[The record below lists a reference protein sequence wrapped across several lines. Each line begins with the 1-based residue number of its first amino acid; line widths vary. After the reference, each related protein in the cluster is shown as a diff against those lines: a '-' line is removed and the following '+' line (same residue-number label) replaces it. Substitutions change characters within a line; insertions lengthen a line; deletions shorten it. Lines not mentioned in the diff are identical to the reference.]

1 MSCIT
6 FQNDEL
12 THDGHIK
19 QVNSVNL
26 EGGETGY
33 LPRQLKHHAAKCDN
47 STIPEERNILQW
59 VFYLKIKESY
69 FDMCISIFFLRVYIV
84 SLSFISRET
93 LSSSIF
99 QLKSGISPK
108 C

>member
-1 MSCIT
+1 MIIITIFISIIIYLQVPPIKWNSQSSYRDILSSIKSAILVNSCIT

-33 LPRQLKHHAAKCDN
+33 LPRRLKHHAA
-47 STIPEERNILQW
+47 
-59 VFYLKIKESY
+59 
-69 FDMCISIFFLRVYIV
+69 
-84 SLSFISRET
+84 
-93 LSSSIF
+93 
-99 QLKSGISPK
+99 
-108 C
+108 